1 MTAVPTPPAIRSEL
15 FGPSRRGTT
24 TGLVLLISLVA
35 FEAMGVGTAMPA
47 LVADLGAIPLYAW
60 PFVSFMAAAVFGT
73 VLGGRWSD
81 RVGPRV
87 PLIASPLLFGIGL
100 LVAGTANSMAQL
112 LAGRV
117 LQGLGAGALT
127 VAGYVLIAAIY
138 PERARP
144 AVFGLLAS
152 AWVLPSLIGPLA

>member
-1 MTAVPTPPAIRSEL
+1 
-15 FGPSRRGTT
+15 
-24 TGLVLLISLVA
+24 
-35 FEAMGVGTAMPA
+35 MPA
-47 LVADLGAIPLYAW
+47 LVADLGAIQLYAW

-81 RVGPRV
+81 RVGPRI
-87 PLIASPLLFGIGL
+87 PLIVSPLLFGIGL
-100 LVAGTANSMAQL
+100 LVAGTAGSMAQL
-112 LAGRV
+112 LVGRV

-127 VAGYVLIAAIY
+127 VAGYVLIAAVY

-152 AWVLPSLIGPLA
+152 AWVLPSLIGPPSPGWSPRRCPGTGCSSG